1 MLNIILH
8 GYRNAFN
15 FNGRDRRRTFGIFLL
30 IHLTVLIA
38 VGSILIKLLP
48 YFMIKTALFP
58 LIMVWFVPLI
68 SFLVRRLHDISLSG
82 WCALPGCLIFFVFV
96 VLMLFAEPSSRED
109 VDNRFGPNPRT
120 TGGAH

>member
-15 FNGRDRRRTFGIFLL
+15 FDGRDRRRTFGIFLL
-30 IHLTVLIA
+30 IHFAVLIA
-38 VGSILIKLLP
+38 AGSILIKLLP
-48 YFMIKTALFP
+48 TAFFLFVV
-58 LIMVWFVPLI
+58 VWFVPLI
-68 SFLVRRLHDISLSG
+68 SFLVRRLHDINLSG
-82 WCALPGCLIFFVFV
+82 WWALLGCLIFIVFV
-96 VLMLFAEPSSRED
+96 VVMLFAEPSSHED